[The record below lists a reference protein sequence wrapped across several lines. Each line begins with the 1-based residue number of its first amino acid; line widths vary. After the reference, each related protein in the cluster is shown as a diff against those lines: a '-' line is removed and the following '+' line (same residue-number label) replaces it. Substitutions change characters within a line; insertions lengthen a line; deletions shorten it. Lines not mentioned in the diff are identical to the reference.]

1 MPLERASVRPQKG
14 PDFQT
19 LLAQLRAGAQAKPLR
34 SQRLKCPRCGGIV
47 FLADRS
53 RFDLARRI
61 EHVWCCDDCCN
72 EFVTS
77 ISLVQP
83 LPV

>member
-1 MPLERASVRPQKG
+1 V
-14 PDFQT
+14 
-19 LLAQLRAGAQAKPLR
+19 
-34 SQRLKCPRCGGIV
+34 
-47 FLADRS
+47 
-53 RFDLARRI
+53 RRI